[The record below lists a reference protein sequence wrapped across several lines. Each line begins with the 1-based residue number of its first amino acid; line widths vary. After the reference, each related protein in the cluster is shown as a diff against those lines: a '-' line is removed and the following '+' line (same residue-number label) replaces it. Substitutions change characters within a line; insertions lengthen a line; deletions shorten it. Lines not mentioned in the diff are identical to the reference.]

1 MTANTKYGGVVEWS
15 EEDECYVGSY
25 PGIIGPCCH
34 GDDKD
39 LVFLQ
44 LRQIVDQWL
53 AIEYE
58 DLQEGSHAKEPG
70 LGPYVDRVKSH
81 LAEYR
86 LNRLGLEQ
94 VGTYKG
100 KSYDHI
106 LPKDLL
112 WLNLIE
118 TVRAEVCQCI
128 QEAGLRLDKY
138 FHHLN
143 SSQAACI
150 NLFWPLLNCANSGLL
165 VESLGIGPGKV
176 THWEFEK
183 VIDWKE
189 KTHFDLYLELNS
201 GAKTFIEFKYTEEEL
216 GRAKDDVQHR
226 QKLKEIYGPALRDF
240 VNPQYLKKKKFSANY
255 QLLRNLIYINPER
268 GDKVVF
274 LVPHANEKIV
284 GKLHMAI
291 ESAILDPSVRSL
303 IKILFLEDF
312 VSNAYD
318 SAHMSDDEFYLRT
331 HFHLYRMKYL
341 V

>member
-1 MTANTKYGGVVEWS
+1 MTAHTKYGGVVEWS
-15 EEDECYVGSY
+15 EEDHCYVGSY

-39 LVFLQ
+39 QVFLQ
-44 LRQIVDQWL
+44 LRQIVGEWL
-53 AIEYE
+53 AIESE
-58 DLQEGSHAKEPG
+58 DRREGSYAKDPG
-70 LGPYVDRVKSH
+70 LGPYVERVKSH

-86 LNRLGLEQ
+86 RNRLGIEQ

-100 KSYDHI
+100 ESYDHI

-112 WLNLIE
+112 RLNLIE
-118 TVRAEVCQCI
+118 TVRAEVCHYLK
-128 QEAGLRLDKY
+128 EAELRLDKY

-165 VESLGIGPGKV
+165 VESLGLDPGKV

-189 KTHFDLYLELNS
+189 RTHFDLYLELDS
-201 GAKTFIEFKYTEEEL
+201 GAKAYIEFKYTEEEF
-216 GRAKDDVQHR
+216 GRAKDDVRHR
-226 QKLKEIYGPALRDF
+226 QKLTEIYGPALRHF
-240 VNPQYLKKKKFSANY
+240 VNPDYLRKEKFFANY
-255 QLLRNLIYINPER
+255 QLLRNFVYIDPER

-274 LVPHANEKIV
+274 LVPRANEKIA
-284 GKLHMAI
+284 GKLHKII
-291 ESAILDPSVRSL
+291 ESAILDSSVRSL
-303 IKILFLEDF
+303 VMIRYLEDV
-312 VSNAYD
+312 VSNVYE
-318 SAHMSDDEFYLRT
+318 SAHQSDDDFYLRT
-331 HFHLYRMKYL
+331 HLHLYRIKYL